1 MAERINAALWQCS
14 KQAACFQI
22 LSFFERIPDSEVV
35 ILESDV
41 TLEWVIMKNPNLVA
55 KVSLTVLTLV
65 IVLMIVAA
73 VIIPNMV
80 EDGSESQ
87 ASTSFLMLDEYS

>member
-1 MAERINAALWQCS
+1 
-14 KQAACFQI
+14 
-22 LSFFERIPDSEVV
+22 
-35 ILESDV
+35 
-41 TLEWVIMKNPNLVA
+41 MKNPNLVA